1 MGEEQKPNL
10 NEIAMDLQVKK
21 AESMEIPAETVAFL
35 QGIRKQNDWRKLE
48 WYYLCAIDRMPL
60 AELRMLETKKCS
72 VMQIRQKRQE
82 YLKKICVGLEPMH
95 NRIRDMEAEVKS
107 VCEESRRM
115 KSILED
121 NIEKALEKQYEAQGE
136 ALKAKD
142 KNIFILEEQLRKF
155 EEENKQLR
163 KQQQGRQKEGEK
175 DQLAQKEY
183 RAEESI
189 SKPQQKQDIRRGC
202 WNKIKQHLHPKEST
216 DSRKFIDTYIK
227 DEKYSEEQK
236 NFFLDCMEEG
246 MTVSDISD
254 LAAHNL
260 SVDVMK
266 RLKKMKEKE

>member
-1 MGEEQKPNL
+1 MEEEQKPNL

-21 AESMEIPAETVAFL
+21 AEHMEIPPETVTFL

-60 AELRMLETKKCS
+60 EELKMLETKKYS

-82 YLKKICVGLEPMH
+82 HLKKICVGLDPMH
-95 NRIRDMEAEVKS
+95 NRIREMEAEVKN

-121 NIEKALEKQYEAQGE
+121 NIEKALEKQYEAQEE

-142 KNIFILEEQLRKF
+142 KNISILEEQLRKM

-163 KQQQGRQKEGEK
+163 KRQDEQKRGWKEQPIQIKSEEQKIISRPTQELTGVGQVFGEK
-175 DQLAQKEY
+175 IKALVHG
-183 RAEESI
+183 
-189 SKPQQKQDIRRGC
+189 KQ
-202 WNKIKQHLHPKEST
+202 SS

-246 MTVSDISD
+246 MTVADISD

-266 RLKKMKEKE
+266 RLKEIKEKK